1 MVKYQSK
8 KMLWERRRAEE
19 GYRKLYIWLGPDIR
33 ETVEKMAHDEMLPVS
48 AMVEEILKKVI
59 LEGKE

>member
-1 MVKYQSK
+1 MSNK
-8 KMLWERRRAEE
+8 KQAWERRRAEE

-59 LEGKE
+59 LG